1 MNGNNRTSILVIVS
15 AIVALVLGA
24 CSSGGQPTAAPQPT
38 VPAANSTAAPAAN
51 STSAPQATAPS
62 NAASAGGPAWW
73 PTELAMPAGTHFDKE
88 VRKGL
93 LATWRLAFWTA
104 PNPNVD
110 SVRDLLFQ
118 EAKTAGYQ
126 YFTIPQGMVPGK
138 LYTIYIWKST
148 AAYQL
153 TLAQTSD
160 NKGTK
165 IQGGATGILHLKA
178 TGSTSLDMDL
188 PVTTASFAPK
198 DLAKSVA
205 LAAEAPNAKCNNC
218 FFAFGMDGS
227 GYNGPATYA
236 KWNDVRV
243 NPGGVEDLVKI
254 YRGAKSCTFVVKDEL
269 SGTFDC
275 KGLHPENDLKKTLD
289 VSGSWQIASQG

>member
-1 MNGNNRTSILVIVS
+1 MKYQRFYSLIVLALVVFAVS
-15 AIVALVLGA
+15 A
-24 CSSGGQPTAAPQPT
+24 CGGGNPQPTAAPQNIPT
-38 VPAANSTAAPAAN
+38 NAPPTSAPATNPTAAPVP
-51 STSAPQATAPS
+51 TSAP
-62 NAASAGGPAWW
+62 AASGASGPAWW
-73 PTELAMPAGTHFDKE
+73 PKELAMPAGTSFDKE
-88 VRKGL
+88 FKKGL
-93 LATWRLAFWTA
+93 MATWRLAFWTA

-160 NKGTK
+160 KQGTK

-178 TGSTSLDMDL
+178 TGSASLDMDL
-188 PVTTASFAPK
+188 PVTSYSFAPK

-205 LAAEAPNAKCNNC
+205 FAAEAPNDKCSNC

-227 GYNGPATYA
+227 DYNGPATYA

-243 NPGGVEDLVKI
+243 NSGGVDDLVKI
-254 YRGAKSCTFVVKDEL
+254 YRGPKSCTFVVNKDEF
-269 SGTFDC
+269 SGTFNC
-275 KGLHPENDLKKTLD
+275 KGLHFGDDLKKTID